1 MKSTFRLM
9 PYINRAKTKT
19 DGTTAVMLRITIDG
33 RKTVMATGICCAP
46 DKWDAKN
53 GMILSPS
60 KDANML
66 KALLC
71 RAEQTY
77 QMLVNEKGVVSA
89 ELLKNHLNGSTHTI
103 RTLLET
109 GEEER
114 ERLRSRNAKGTYD
127 ASRSYQSNL
136 REYVRSLGREDIPLV
151 EVTEQFGEDYK
162 MYLKRT
168 KSLMP
173 GTINHNLSWLNKLLY
188 TAVDKEIIRTNPLE
202 DVAYEK
208 EQCEL
213 EIRYLTREQMKRLM
227 STPYDSPRKELVRRV
242 LIFTAFTGLA
252 YVDVCGLHP
261 EHIGVNADGERYI
274 RKKRQKS
281 GVESFIPLHP
291 VAGQILD
298 LYNITDNSRPVFPI
312 TYSHSMI
319 TKEIHAIGRDLGLTG
334 LLGHHQLR
342 HTYGTMLSSE
352 GICMESIAKMMGHS
366 NIRNTQKYA
375 QITTRR
381 ISQEMEKLIQRRK
394 EKGLTT
400 AETIK

>member
-1 MKSTFRLM
+1 M

-53 GMILSPS
+53 GVILSPA

-77 QMLVNEKGVVSA
+77 QMLVNEKCVVSA

-103 RTLLET
+103 RMLLET

-114 ERLRSRNAKGTYD
+114 ERLRSRNVKGTYD

-151 EVTEQFGEDYK
+151 DVTEQFGEDYK

-168 KSLMP
+168 KSMMP

-208 EQCEL
+208 EKCEL
-213 EIRYLTREQMKRLM
+213 EIRYLTREQVKRLM
-227 STPYDSPRKELVRRV
+227 SMPYDSPRKELVRRV

-274 RKKRQKS
+274 RKKR
-281 GVESFIPLHP
+281 
-291 VAGQILD
+291 
-298 LYNITDNSRPVFPI
+298 
-312 TYSHSMI
+312 
-319 TKEIHAIGRDLGLTG
+319 
-334 LLGHHQLR
+334 HHQLR

-381 ISQEMEKLIQRRK
+381 ISQEMDKLIQRRK